1 MGKLKYLTMNEK
13 QALDELILNL
23 REKFGNQL
31 KEIKLFGSKMRGDY
45 DKASDIDLFLVF
57 ANEVDWRFKDVIYE
71 MIFDIN
77 LKYDVFISARIY
89 SITKINENKI
99 KTLPFIK
106 NVVQHGVDLI

>member
-31 KEIKLFGSKMRGDY
+31 KEIKLFGSKIRGDY

-57 ANEVDWRFKDVIYE
+57 DNDVDWRFKDVIYDI
-71 MIFDIN
+71 IFEIN
-77 LKYDVFISARIY
+77 LKFDVFISARIY
-89 SITKINENKI
+89 SIKKINENKI

-106 NVVQHGVDLI
+106 NVVEHGVDLI